1 MGGRPGAR
9 CHKHLL
15 LGDATASPQ
24 LHVEGNFFSLLLFSF
39 FLPWPN
45 PSCSLLSF
53 CTRKGQARTCC
64 TLTRQS
70 AAPVPTPTSLQVHM
84 SHQTMQ
90 QKKEEKSKS
99 ISFLYSKVNKSPPRA
114 FLDVCGASCV
124 YATRAAAPAAKRRDS
139 PRSRSA
145 LSQQSRRR
153 CPADLSRVC
162 GEESRRGGEIQYTS
176 AAGSGLYLGK
186 SNGTV
191 CYQKKQQ
198 QWKEKPFGCTGWSAS
213 GSQSSD
219 SNFYM

>member
-70 AAPVPTPTSLQVHM
+70 AAPLPTPTSLQVHM

-90 QKKEEKSKS
+90 QKKGEKSKS
-99 ISFLYSKVNKSPPRA
+99 ISFLYSKVNKSPRRTFLDVYAAPRA
-114 FLDVCGASCV
+114 FMQHALRRPLPNDETPRGAV
-124 YATRAAAPAAKRRDS
+124 
-139 PRSRSA
+139 
-145 LSQQSRRR
+145 L
-153 CPADLSRVC
+153 L
-162 GEESRRGGEIQYTS
+162 
-176 AAGSGLYLGK
+176 
-186 SNGTV
+186 
-191 CYQKKQQ
+191 
-198 QWKEKPFGCTGWSAS
+198 
-213 GSQSSD
+213 
-219 SNFYM
+219 